1 MLPAIALALS
11 VLLASAASMAGPQG
25 EPTVVRARI
34 AAPISSVEPGS
45 QFPVAVVLE
54 IEKGWHVWPSEPSL
68 RTVASGA
75 GSFDAAI
82 PTEVRV
88 NAGEDATLGLP
99 QWPAVHFAKADI
111 GEGPKDYPV
120 FEGRAVVFVPVTLAA
135 SARGTS
141 IPFKATISYQA
152 CNETSCLPPTD
163 VVVSLELPIATGG
176 IASLDE
182 SLFDAFDASAFSA
195 SGPGGLGAGASPG
208 AAGDGALTIPFFGN
222 EFSVGTEG
230 ASFVLLLLVAALG
243 GFLLNLTPCVLPVIP
258 LKVMGLAQSAS
269 NRRHA
274 LFLATVMSAGVVAFW
289 LALATGLSFIQDFK
303 QANQLFQYP
312 AFTILVGVF
321 IAVMAVG
328 MAGFFSVGL
337 PSWIHSIETKNE
349 SATGAFVFGILTAI
363 LSTPCTAPLMGAAAG
378 WAVKTESAATIYSVF
393 GAIGCG
399 MASPYLILSA
409 FPQLVARVPR
419 AGEASEVV
427 KQVMGLLLL
436 AAAVYFIGAGI
447 NQLLP
452 KPSHAYWWAVSGI
465 GVFAGAWLVRQT
477 IRIAKTAGHRR
488 LFSVV
493 GLAISAMS
501 VAVGVWLGGGER
513 IDWVTYSDEAD
524 AEARARGEVVVI
536 DFTADWCINCKTL
549 EKVVLETDL
558 VSGLLDGEG
567 VMPLK
572 ADIGRDE
579 AAKARLH
586 AEGYVTI
593 PLLVV
598 VAPNGDVTMKASD
611 YTPQQVADAIARARP
626 AKAPE

>member
-1 MLPAIALALS
+1 MSFLS
-11 VLLASAASMAGPQG
+11 VWAGATSHAVPQG
-25 EPTVVRARI
+25 EPEVVRARLV
-34 AAPISSVEPGS
+34 APVTSVEPGG
-45 QFPVAVVLE
+45 QFPIAVVLE
-54 IEKGWHVWPSEPSL
+54 IEKGWHIWPSEPSL
-68 RTVASGA
+68 KAVPNQA
-75 GSFDAAI
+75 GSFEGAI
-82 PTEVRV
+82 PTEIRLD
-88 NAGEDATLGLP
+88 AGPDVLFGEM
-99 QWPAVHFAKADI
+99 QWPEVHFAKADL
-111 GEGPKDYPV
+111 GDGPKEYPV
-120 FEGRAVVFVPVTLAA
+120 YEGRAVVFVPTTLA
-135 SARGTS
+135 STWSGS
-141 IPFKATISYQA
+141 SLLLKATISFQA

-163 VVVSLELPIATGG
+163 LQVSFDLPIGPGAT
-176 IASLDE
+176 ASAE
-182 SLFDAFDASAFSA
+182 EAIFNAFDASAFSTIL
-195 SGPGGLGAGASPG
+195 GPGTGPGASE
-208 AAGDGALTIPFFGN
+208 AASTPGDGNLTIPFFGST
-222 EFSVGTEG
+222 FSVGTEG
-230 ASFVLLLLVAALG
+230 ASFALLLLVAALG

-274 LFLATVMSAGVVAFW
+274 LFLAAVMSAGVVAFW

-312 AFTILVGVF
+312 AFTIGVGVF
-321 IAVMAVG
+321 IAIMAIG
-328 MAGFFSVGL
+328 MAGFFSIGL

-349 SATGAFVFGILTAI
+349 SSMGAFVFGILTAI

-452 KPSHAYWWAVSGI
+452 KPSHLYWWAVSAI
-465 GVFAGAWLVRQT
+465 GVFAGAWLIRQAL
-477 IRIAKTAGHRR
+477 RIAKTAGHRR
-488 LFSVV
+488 LFSVI
-493 GLAISAMS
+493 GLAIAAIS
-501 VAVGVWLGGGER
+501 VAAGLWLGGGER
-513 IDWVTYSDEAD
+513 INWVTYSEQAD
-524 AEARARGEVVVI
+524 AEARARGDVVVI

-558 VSGLLDGEG
+558 VAGLLDGDG

-579 AAKARLH
+579 AAKTRLH

-598 VAPNGDVTMKASD
+598 VAPNGEVTMKASD
-611 YTPQQVADAIARARP
+611 YTPQQVADAIAKARP
-626 AKAPE
+626 AKAPQ